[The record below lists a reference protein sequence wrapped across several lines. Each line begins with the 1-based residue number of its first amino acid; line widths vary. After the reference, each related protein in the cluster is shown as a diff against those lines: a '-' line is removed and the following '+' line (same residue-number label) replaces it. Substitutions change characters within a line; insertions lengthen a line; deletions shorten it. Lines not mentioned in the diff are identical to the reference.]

1 MVEGPT
7 QSEISSDLVSRES
20 DLVPSASEIARQVAT
35 GERSAVDILEERL
48 AHIEA
53 VDRKLNALVVRRFE
67 AARAEARAID
77 ERRGRGAALGPLAGV
92 PITVKECFYLAGTQ
106 TTIGIPHLAGSNAT
120 ADGPL
125 VTRLKAAGAVIVGK
139 TNVPQL
145 MVMYE
150 TDNPL
155 YGRTCNPWD
164 AERSPGGSS
173 GGEAAIIAAGGA
185 PLGLGNDLGGSI
197 RQPAHACGIH
207 GFKPNSGR
215 LTNSGALGSL
225 YGASAIQLQPGPLA
239 RHVEDLAL
247 AMRVLVG
254 RVAARAASAASAAQ
268 PTSRESDAVPLAWP
282 DPAGVQL
289 SGLRIGYW
297 TDDGY
302 FSPASPALGRVV
314 EDAARALRA
323 RGAAVERI
331 EPPDVDE
338 AMRLYFALAA
348 SDGGAAMRSLLGR
361 GPVDPQVRRML
372 RLERLPRWARRIAAA
387 WFERAGNPRLANI
400 IRASGAISAAACW
413 RLVNRRNEF
422 NLRFLNRLIDGG
434 FTAFLT
440 PPHALPAM
448 PHGTSLELMPAGSYA
463 LLPNLL
469 DFPAGVVA
477 ASRVTAEETNV
488 AAAGAALADACD
500 RTARN
505 SLRTAAGLPIG
516 VQVVGVPWRED
527 IVLAIM
533 AALETHFR
541 QQPDYPRQPP
551 GLPRP

>member
-1 MVEGPT
+1 M
-7 QSEISSDLVSRES
+7 
-20 DLVPSASEIARQVAT
+20 
-35 GERSAVDILEERL
+35 
-48 AHIEA
+48 
-53 VDRKLNALVVRRFE
+53 VRRFE
-67 AARAEARAID
+67 AAQAEARAID
-77 ERRGRGAALGPLAGV
+77 ERRSRGAALGPLAGV
-92 PITVKECFYLAGTQ
+92 PITVKECFHVAGTQ

-125 VTRLKAAGAVIVGK
+125 VARLKAAGAVIVGK

-155 YGRTCNPWD
+155 YGRTSNPWD
-164 AERSPGGSS
+164 VERSPGGSS
-173 GGEAAIIAAGGA
+173 GGEAAIIAAGGV

-215 LTNSGALGSL
+215 LTNSGALGSM

-254 RVAARAASAASAAQ
+254 RVAARSSSVASAAQ

-282 DPAGVQL
+282 DPAAVQL

-302 FSPASPALGRVV
+302 YSPASTALGRAV
-314 EDAARALRA
+314 EDAAAALRLA
-323 RGAAVERI
+323 RDRCRAHRAAQCRRSDAAILCVGGVRRRGGDAQ
-331 EPPDVDE
+331 PARAWACRSASPAD
-338 AMRLYFALAA
+338 AAAGALAA
-348 SDGGAAMRSLLGR
+348 LGAGHC
-361 GPVDPQVRRML
+361 RRL
-372 RLERLPRWARRIAAA
+372 V
-387 WFERAGNPRLANI
+387 RAGWQSSASKHHPRV
-400 IRASGAISAAACW
+400 GAISAAACW

-477 ASRVTAEETNV
+477 ATRVAADETNV
-488 AAAGAALADACD
+488 GAAGAALTDACD
-500 RTARN
+500 RTARQ

-541 QQPDYPRQPP
+541 QQPAYPRRPPELAQP
-551 GLPRP
+551 